1 MNGLVRRK
9 IANLGL
15 LVRKTKENWTES
27 EDNLLNSVIILI
39 NYNTLKCDEILLIN
53 LENCA
58 QIIWCELNMPW
69 LVRIVDVL
77 WGYSRETM
85 HFLLVSFS
93 SIWMTLLGLAIV
105 FFLNFFFWNFT
116 VNNGADRHNRTP
128 AHIHFIFGNTHAN
141 SNSLFLKSVGRK
153 RFWMSPPFI
162 NCWHVCVCCAN
173 EWVSMGGSVLSVL
186 FTFWDNFAVC
196 LCIYMHTNF
205 WRMNW
210 NDKFRVAT
218 SVVIDS
224 YKFPRLFSHIQ
235 VDYFVSWLLR
245 ILTLM
250 YIDLKKNTPHHTYK
264 RGLQYKMVFNDFP
277 LKQHKS

>member
-1 MNGLVRRK
+1 MWWNFVDKFGKLR
-9 IANLGL
+9 
-15 LVRKTKENWTES
+15 T
-27 EDNLLNSVIILI
+27 DNLMWVKYAMTSSNSRCFVGLFAWDNAFSACLFLIYLNDTIGTS
-39 NYNTLKCDEILLIN
+39 D
-53 LENCA
+53 
-58 QIIWCELNMPW
+58 
-69 LVRIVDVL
+69 
-77 WGYSRETM
+77 
-85 HFLLVSFS
+85 SF
-93 SIWMTLLGLAIV
+93 
-105 FFLNFFFWNFT
+105 FFKFFFWNFT